1 MTPLFF
7 DENDYDT
14 SSSIVKTYISFQ
26 FVESGPTKT
35 DDSFTSTAPISKGRI
50 IEPGSEWITTKYEV
64 VDGTI
69 IYPPPGIDINNIA
82 IVMHVEMTSP
92 GIIKNPIRIRHLQ
105 LAGKSFNAGTANPI
119 KTKFGV
125 SLFPYKKYGIYYDY
139 QAKNPYTIYKG
150 STPHLYL
157 SKNSGIEL
165 TGDFSEGNRGLSLTV
180 NRERRSQYELSV
192 VQLSM
197 RFTRDDLVT
206 DPLEIM
212 EIENNTAADLV
223 KIWIEPILPEGKRFR
238 LYATDGSS
246 NIIDNVEFY
255 INGERSGNPVVSV
268 NDWNMIAI
276 AFVQPVS
283 MDGSSGRINFI
294 GPIMFNNVS
303 YYALNAS
310 QKAKLEILDGE
321 EYVGINPSNI
331 YSIFTGTNKIISGD
345 NVPLSPK
352 LYQYSLITDL
362 NIQSATIK
370 PV

>member
-1 MTPLFF
+1 
-7 DENDYDT
+7 
-14 SSSIVKTYISFQ
+14 
-26 FVESGPTKT
+26 VESGPTRT

-139 QAKNPYTIYKG
+139 QAKNPHTIYKG

-345 NVPLSPK
+345 DIPLSPK